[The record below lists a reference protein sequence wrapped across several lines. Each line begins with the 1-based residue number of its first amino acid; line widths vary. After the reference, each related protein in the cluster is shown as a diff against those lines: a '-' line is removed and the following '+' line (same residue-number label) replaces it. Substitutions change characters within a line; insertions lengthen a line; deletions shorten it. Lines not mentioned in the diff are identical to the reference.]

1 MSSSN
6 SNEIEDQIT
15 MVFQGIMEE
24 AMNMLQ
30 AEEVATAATS
40 SSTRGSKHRRRYV
53 NRDHEA
59 THFRLRHDY
68 FDDDYVYPCS
78 ISVRGIVCG

>member
-6 SNEIEDQIT
+6 SNKIEDQIT

-40 SSTRGSKHRRRYV
+40 SSTRGPKHHR
-53 NRDHEA
+53 
-59 THFRLRHDY
+59 
-68 FDDDYVYPCS
+68 
-78 ISVRGIVCG
+78 